1 MSEMNEKFEA
11 HAVISG
17 VGRSDMGR
25 RLGRSELDL
34 AVQACKDAIRDAG
47 LSPGDIDGMVAWPGE
62 TPAPNGFTGPAAL
75 RVSDALGLGW
85 LNYHGAWTEGA
96 GQLANVMSACHAVAS
111 GAARHVLAFRSTCE
125 ASGQGGGGRS
135 SAHPVDTGGITGH
148 LQWLRPFGAVSA
160 AHWMALMATRY
171 VHEYGL
177 RPEQLGW
184 IAVNARAHAALT
196 PHAVY
201 RDPIT
206 IDDYL
211 ASRVITTP
219 FRLYDCDVPSDAA
232 IAFVISAAETV
243 ADLPNPVRI
252 EAIGSAFN
260 GRPYWDQFTHPTDM
274 AAQSA
279 AKHLWSRTDLTLDD
293 VDVANLYDG
302 FSFITIC
309 WLEALGFCGP
319 GEAGDYVEGRERIK
333 LGAKI
338 PLNTGGGQLSGGR
351 VHAASLLYESCLQV
365 RGQCGERQVPG
376 AEVALTSSG
385 AGPLGGAFLVTRSR

>member
-1 MSEMNEKFEA
+1 VNEKFESR
-11 HAVISG
+11 AVISG
-17 VGRSDMGR
+17 VGRSDIGR

-34 AVQACKDAIRDAG
+34 AVQACRDALRDSG
-47 LSPGDIDGMVAWPGE
+47 LAPNDIDGMVAWPGE

-75 RVSDALGLGW
+75 RVSDALGLGP
-85 LNYHGAWTEGA
+85 LAYHGAWTEGPS
-96 GQLANVMSACHAVAS
+96 QLASVMAACHAVAS

-125 ASGQGGGGRS
+125 ASGQNGGGRS

-206 IDDYL
+206 IEDYL
-211 ASRVITTP
+211 ASRMITTP

-232 IAFVISAAETV
+232 IAFVISAAETTF
-243 ADLPNPVRI
+243 DLPNPVQI
-252 EAIGSAFN
+252 EAIGSAFA

-274 AAQSA
+274 AAQAA
-279 AKHLWSRTDLTLDD
+279 AKHLWSRTELTLAD

-319 GEAGDYVEGRERIK
+319 GEGGAYVEGRDRIK

-351 VHAASLLYESCLQV
+351 VHAHSLLYESCLQV
-365 RGQCGERQVPG
+365 RGECGERQVPG
-376 AEVALTSSG
+376 AEVALTSGG
-385 AGPLGGAFLVTRSR
+385 AGPLGGAFLVTRPR